1 MALLSETKKR
11 GTGARE
17 FVNNFRLYLT
27 VFNSLICYR
36 AIVCLYNIFY
46 ATHSIRRTFPI
57 FFDRNGPEWYK
68 LRTASA
74 KKMLKIQEVSEYCTD
89 MSEVAEDFTQVLLER
104 RNKDNEVVGLKEE
117 VFKWAME
124 CELC

>member
-11 GTGARE
+11 WTGARE

-46 ATHSIRRTFPI
+46 ATQSIRRKFPI
-57 FFDRNGPEWYK
+57 
-68 LRTASA
+68 
-74 KKMLKIQEVSEYCTD
+74 
-89 MSEVAEDFTQVLLER
+89 
-104 RNKDNEVVGLKEE
+104 
-117 VFKWAME
+117 
-124 CELC
+124 

>member
-11 GTGARE
+11 GTGTRE

-46 ATHSIRRTFPI
+46 ATQSIRRTFPF

>member
-46 ATHSIRRTFPI
+46 ATQSIRRTFPI
-57 FFDRNGPEWYK
+57 FFYRNGPEWYK

>member
-36 AIVCLYNIFY
+36 AIVCLYNIFN
-46 ATHSIRRTFPI
+46 ATQSIRRTFPI
-57 FFDRNGPEWYK
+57 FLIEMVQNGTNSEQLLQK
-68 LRTASA
+68 RCLRFRKSQNIA
-74 KKMLKIQEVSEYCTD
+74 LI
-89 MSEVAEDFTQVLLER
+89 
-104 RNKDNEVVGLKEE
+104 
-117 VFKWAME
+117 
-124 CELC
+124 

>member
-46 ATHSIRRTFPI
+46 ATQSIRRTFPI
-57 FFDRNGPEWYK
+57 FLIEMVQNGTNSEQLLQK
-68 LRTASA
+68 RCLRFRKSQ
-74 KKMLKIQEVSEYCTD
+74 KI
-89 MSEVAEDFTQVLLER
+89 ALI
-104 RNKDNEVVGLKEE
+104 
-117 VFKWAME
+117 
-124 CELC
+124 

>member
-46 ATHSIRRTFPI
+46 ATQSIRRTFPI
-57 FFDRNGPEWYK
+57 F
-68 LRTASA
+68 
-74 KKMLKIQEVSEYCTD
+74 
-89 MSEVAEDFTQVLLER
+89 
-104 RNKDNEVVGLKEE
+104 
-117 VFKWAME
+117 
-124 CELC
+124 

>member
-46 ATHSIRRTFPI
+46 ATQSIRRTFPI
-57 FFDRNGPEWYK
+57 FLIEMVQNGTNSEQLLLK
-68 LRTASA
+68 RCLRFRKSQNIA
-74 KKMLKIQEVSEYCTD
+74 LI
-89 MSEVAEDFTQVLLER
+89 
-104 RNKDNEVVGLKEE
+104 
-117 VFKWAME
+117 
-124 CELC
+124 

>member
-46 ATHSIRRTFPI
+46 ATQSIRRTFPI
-57 FFDRNGPEWYK
+57 FFIEMVQNGTNSEQLLPK
-68 LRTASA
+68 RCLRFRKSQNIA
-74 KKMLKIQEVSEYCTD
+74 LI
-89 MSEVAEDFTQVLLER
+89 
-104 RNKDNEVVGLKEE
+104 
-117 VFKWAME
+117 
-124 CELC
+124 

>member
-36 AIVCLYNIFY
+36 AIVYLYNIFY
-46 ATHSIRRTFPI
+46 ATQSIRRAFPI
-57 FFDRNGPEWYK
+57 FLIEMVQNGTNSEQLLPK
-68 LRTASA
+68 RCLRFRKSQYIA
-74 KKMLKIQEVSEYCTD
+74 LI
-89 MSEVAEDFTQVLLER
+89 
-104 RNKDNEVVGLKEE
+104 
-117 VFKWAME
+117 
-124 CELC
+124 

>member
-1 MALLSETKKR
+1 MALLPETKKR

-46 ATHSIRRTFPI
+46 ATQSIRRKFPI
-57 FFDRNGPEWYK
+57 YLIEMVQNGTNSEQLLLK
-68 LRTASA
+68 RCLRFRKSQNIA
-74 KKMLKIQEVSEYCTD
+74 LI
-89 MSEVAEDFTQVLLER
+89 
-104 RNKDNEVVGLKEE
+104 
-117 VFKWAME
+117 
-124 CELC
+124 

>member
-27 VFNSLICYR
+27 VFNSPIRYR

-46 ATHSIRRTFPI
+46 ATQSIRRTFPI
-57 FFDRNGPEWYK
+57 FFIEMVQNGTNSEQLLPK
-68 LRTASA
+68 RCLRFRKSQNIA
-74 KKMLKIQEVSEYCTD
+74 LI
-89 MSEVAEDFTQVLLER
+89 
-104 RNKDNEVVGLKEE
+104 
-117 VFKWAME
+117 
-124 CELC
+124 